1 MEFSRR
7 KYLQGSVAGLVG
19 AGAGTALP
27 ASGMT
32 TKKSNNKGCFY
43 LTELLGE
50 PRPAGAAA
58 SPAPPAPPA
67 GNAPAGPGRGNMA
80 GGGAF
85 PPNNDLTICKQV
97 GLNWVIAN
105 GGCRG
110 RKEDYAANCAK
121 QVEAYKAVGFQVAGM
136 EGHPVPFENIKLGTE
151 GRDQEI
157 ENTKWAIEALAK
169 NGINMICYNFMA
181 GLGWTRTNQA
191 VKERGGALTSEF
203 DLEAAK
209 AQGLTRAGEV
219 SEEKMWQNIEH
230 FIKEVMPVADKF
242 KVKMALHPDDPPIS
256 PLRGIARI
264 VVSKKN
270 YERIMAIYP
279 SPYNGITFCQ
289 ANFVLMKE
297 DIYSLAKEWC
307 ERKKIFFVHYR
318 DVEGDTKHFH
328 ETFHD
333 NGPTD
338 MIRILEV
345 YSKAG
350 FVGPIRPDHAPAL
363 AGEAQNGRA
372 SGYTIGGKVLAF
384 GYMKGIMDAAG
395 LKHV

>member
-1 MEFSRR
+1 M
-7 KYLQGSVAGLVG
+7 
-19 AGAGTALP
+19 P
-27 ASGMT
+27 ASGKT

-50 PRPAGAAA
+50 PRAAGDAAPATPPAGA
-58 SPAPPAPPA
+58 PPAA
-67 GNAPAGPGRGNMA
+67 AAPGGRGRGNAA
-80 GGGAF
+80 GGPP
-85 PPNNDLTICKQV
+85 PPNNDLTICSQV
-97 GLNWVIAN
+97 GLKYVISN

-110 RKEDYAANCAK
+110 RKEEYAANCAK
-121 QVEAYKAVGFQVAGM
+121 QVEAYKAVGYKIAGV
-136 EGHPVPFENIKLGTE
+136 EGHPVGFEHIKQGTE

-157 ENTKWAIEALAK
+157 ENTKWAIEALSK
-169 NGINMICYNFMA
+169 NGIDMICYNFMA

-209 AQGLTRAGEV
+209 AQGLTAAGEI
-219 SEEKMWQNIEH
+219 SEEKMWKNIEY
-230 FIKEVMPVADKF
+230 FIKAVMPVADKF
-242 KVKMALHPDDPPIS
+242 KVKMALHPDDPPIN

-264 VVSKKN
+264 VVSKRN
-270 YERIMAIYP
+270 LRAHHGHVP
-279 SPYNGITFCQ
+279 QPVQRHPFCQ

-318 DVEGDTKHFH
+318 DVEGDTRHFH

-395 LKHV
+395 LKYV

>member
-7 KYLQGSVAGLVG
+7 KYLQGSVATLVG

-27 ASGMT
+27 ASAMT
-32 TKKSNNKGCFY
+32 TKVTNNKGCFY
-43 LTELLGE
+43 LSELLGE
-50 PRPAGAAA
+50 PRPAGAT
-58 SPAPPAPPA
+58 APPAPPTP
-67 GNAPAGPGRGNMA
+67 PAGAAPGAPGRGNMA
-80 GGGAF
+80 GAGAA
-85 PPNNDLTICKQV
+85 PNNDLTICSQV
-97 GLNWVIAN
+97 GLKYVISS

-110 RKEDYAANCAK
+110 RKEDYVANCAK
-121 QVEAYKAVGFQVAGM
+121 QVEAYKAVGFQVAGV
-136 EGHPVPFENIKLGTE
+136 EGHPVAFENIKLGTE

-157 ENTKWAIEALAK
+157 ENTKWAIEALSK

-181 GLGWTRTNQA
+181 GLGWTRTNQG

-203 DLEAAK
+203 DLATAQ

-219 SEEKMWQNIEH
+219 SEEKMWQNIEY
-230 FIKEVMPVADKF
+230 FIKAVMPVAEKF
-242 KVKMALHPDDPPIS
+242 KMKMALHPDDPPIS

-264 VVSKKN
+264 VVSKRN
-270 YERIMAIYP
+270 YERIMAMYP
-279 SPYNGITFCQ
+279 SPYNGITYCQ

-297 DIYSLAKEWC
+297 DVYGLAKEWC

-318 DVEGDTKHFH
+318 DVQGDTKHFH

-338 MIRILEV
+338 MIRMLET

-395 LKHV
+395 LKYV